1 MLLVVICRWC
11 DVDVCRDPGN
21 VSTSIIAQHTVL
33 RVVKCWDCGS
43 VILNSRVV
51 AFARQREITGEPL
64 NSRSRILAPNK
75 REITGVDC
83 TKSMDLVWWTDIAW
97 IMENEQNRHS
107 LNHCSL
113 VMPYSDRD
121 LGHNMVWGSGLVPN
135 VTKPLPWPPGQA
147 KDWVL
152 VVLRRKL
159 CLWWWHYEDFVLYVV
174 I

>member
-33 RVVKCWDCGS
+33 RVVNAWECGS

-83 TKSMDLVWWTDIAW
+83 I
-97 IMENEQNRHS
+97 
-107 LNHCSL
+107 
-113 VMPYSDRD
+113 
-121 LGHNMVWGSGLVPN
+121 
-135 VTKPLPWPPGQA
+135 
-147 KDWVL
+147 
-152 VVLRRKL
+152 
-159 CLWWWHYEDFVLYVV
+159 
-174 I
+174 